1 MWLAAQLNRL
11 YGLPD
16 TQKDRFDWKL
26 KEQVIE
32 FQEDNGLVAD
42 GIAGQQTLMLL
53 AQQLDPKIPSLL

>member
-1 MWLAAQLNRL
+1 
-11 YGLPD
+11 
-16 TQKDRFDWKL
+16 
-26 KEQVIE
+26 VE